1 MFEGIGSL
9 LNIESVT
16 SNIFLQILTNPKFLL
31 STVITETL
39 TVALII
45 LFEVWLH
52 ETPQVF
58 SEGFFHVFPE
68 KFKSF

>member
-1 MFEGIGSL
+1 MFEGPGSL

-45 LFEVWLH
+45 LFE
-52 ETPQVF
+52 
-58 SEGFFHVFPE
+58 EGFFHVFPE